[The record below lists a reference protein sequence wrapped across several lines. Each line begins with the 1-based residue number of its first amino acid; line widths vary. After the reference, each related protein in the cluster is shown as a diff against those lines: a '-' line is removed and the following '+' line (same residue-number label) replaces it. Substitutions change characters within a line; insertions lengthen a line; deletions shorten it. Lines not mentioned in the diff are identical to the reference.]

1 MCDYTEKLKK
11 LREAKQKESEL
22 VNEGREMV
30 INGAI
35 LNCPYAQMPGNLIVT
50 SNSLK
55 LQDQLWATEGD
66 DENMA
71 NLQFPGICGHPKF
84 ANQTPPPCMAVINL
98 IGGWQNV
105 GTTIVQ
111 EQKVLIK
118 NSYIM
123 CDPTPNVR
131 IMPPIIETPV
141 LEVEK
146 SEEEAKGE
154 ILRVYIS
161 NYQELYEES
170 SGI

>member
-1 MCDYTEKLKK
+1 MCGHTKKLKM

-22 VNEGREMV
+22 INESREMV

-35 LNCPYAQMPGNLIVT
+35 LNCPYAQMPGQLIVT

-55 LQDQLWATEGD
+55 LQDKLWATEGD

-71 NLQFPGICGHPKF
+71 NLQFPGICKHPKF
-84 ANQTPPPCMAVINL
+84 TNQTPPPCISVINL
-98 IGGWQNV
+98 VGGWQNV
-105 GTTIVQ
+105 GTTIVE

-123 CDPTPNVR
+123 CDPMPNVR
-131 IMPPIIETPV
+131 IMPPIIEAPV
-141 LEVEK
+141 VEIEK
-146 SEEEAKGE
+146 KEKEAKGE

-161 NYQELYEES
+161 NYQTL
-170 SGI
+170 